1 MFMLLRESTDND
13 KSLKQQ
19 MIFSVNQQKDE
30 EMRGEKIWE
39 SNGFFYD
46 QKIRLQHLKKKIS

>member
-1 MFMLLRESTDND
+1 MLLRESTDND

-46 QKIRLQHLKKKIS
+46 QKIRLQHFKKKIS